1 MVTIEVK
8 AKAFLKKNSLRY
20 IEAKEIETALRI
32 TDTNSSE
39 YEELYRFLGIL
50 QKDFVFVSEYVSSE
64 YFEGFQANLYGDGT
78 WVYYH
83 LDYEYWLYFRTRVR
97 TFIKQTPDKRFSQ
110 NDLVSAL
117 KISSDSDKFYLERS
131 LLTTNVSEGFKA
143 EYKNYIWYCYYEMP
157 EAEKKRQEKE
167 IAKEKRE
174 KEREAVQRK
183 MNAEW
188 IEKMTRPSQDILE
201 LLIEM
206 ESKEKEILKKI
217 DELSAEIKRMNTEI
231 ESTHEKHNN
240 REGFVESRYVLY
252 MILFFIVVFA
262 YIHFFDMN
270 AILKIVQMF
279 TGNS

>member
-50 QKDFVFVSEYVSSE
+50 QKDFSGDWKRKEYDKGFRAQGYRDDTWEYYYLDSE
-64 YFEGFQANLYGDGT
+64 YFNVFLE
-78 WVYYH
+78 
-83 LDYEYWLYFRTRVR
+83 RVR
-97 TFIKQTPDKRFSQ
+97 SLLKQTPDKRFNW

-117 KISSDSDKFYLERS
+117 KISSNSDKFYLRRS
-131 LLTTNVSEGFKA
+131 GLTTNPSKGFKV
-143 EYKNYIWYCYYEMP
+143 ERKNDIWHCYYEMS
-157 EAEKKRQEKE
+157 EAERKREE
-167 IAKEKRE
+167 VIAKEKKE
-174 KEREAVQRK
+174 KERETAQRK

-231 ESTHEKHNN
+231 ESTYEKHNN
-240 REGFVESRYVLY
+240 KEGFVESRYVLY
-252 MILFFIVVFA
+252 MFLFFIVVFA
-262 YIHFFDMN
+262 CIHFFDMN
-270 AILKIVQMF
+270 AIFKIVQMF

>member
-1 MVTIEVK
+1 
-8 AKAFLKKNSLRY
+8 
-20 IEAKEIETALRI
+20 
-32 TDTNSSE
+32 
-39 YEELYRFLGIL
+39 
-50 QKDFVFVSEYVSSE
+50 
-64 YFEGFQANLYGDGT
+64 
-78 WVYYH
+78 
-83 LDYEYWLYFRTRVR
+83 
-97 TFIKQTPDKRFSQ
+97 
-110 NDLVSAL
+110 
-117 KISSDSDKFYLERS
+117 
-131 LLTTNVSEGFKA
+131 
-143 EYKNYIWYCYYEMP
+143 MP

-262 YIHFFDMN
+262 CIHFFDMN